1 MITLQKGE
9 IYNPA
14 FGNALTSLSKN
25 TLPFETA
32 YNVKRIVRQ
41 IKKNLTEFQ
50 SEIQEICKPFAVLK
64 DGVPVAAPVFGLVPY
79 DIVEDKKQECSQSLE
94 KFLTEEFSIESNMV
108 SFESLS
114 GITIAPADLLAL
126 EKVISE
132 PASAHQSNVVDFP
145 QQPSPVQ

>member
-14 FGNALTSLSKN
+14 FGNALTSLSNNK
-25 TLPFETA
+25 LSFETA

-41 IKKNLTEFQ
+41 IKKNLTDFQ
-50 SEIQEICKPFAVLK
+50 TEIQEICKPFAVVK
-64 DGVPVAAPVFGLVPY
+64 DGVPAPATVFGLVPY
-79 DIVEDKKQECSQSLE
+79 EVMEEKKQECSDHLN
-94 KFLTEEFSIESNMV
+94 KFLSEEFSIESHML

-114 GITIAPADLLAL
+114 AITIAPADLLAL
-126 EKVISE
+126 EKLISE
-132 PASAHQSNVVDFP
+132 PSAVPQSNVVDFP